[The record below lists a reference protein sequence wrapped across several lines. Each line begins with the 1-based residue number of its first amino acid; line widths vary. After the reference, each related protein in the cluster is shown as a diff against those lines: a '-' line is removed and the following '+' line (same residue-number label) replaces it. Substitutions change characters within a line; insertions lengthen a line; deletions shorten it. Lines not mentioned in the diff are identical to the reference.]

1 MNMMEADPSVWSF
14 NVALGVLL
22 VDILLSGDNAIVIA
36 LVSRTL
42 DKKHRMKALWLG
54 IVGAF
59 AARVFLTSIA
69 TFAMEI
75 PLIKLIG
82 GFLLL
87 KISIGLII
95 DNSDQDTSVLAEHS
109 SSRGDIFSAVRTI
122 VLADVVMSL
131 DNVLALSAVTQNN
144 FQMLMAGL
152 LLSIPILM
160 FGSLYIARLLDVY
173 PELLWVGGAI
183 LGAVSGGLIVDDP
196 IFGGAIVN
204 PSSLASLVVPVLAG
218 AYTVMQSKII
228 LRNQQSLGARTPPG
242 SLWDILRPAT
252 ANVRHIRDE
261 APPETPVVPQDD
273 LSGTFSHATDIAAL
287 TQEPQPVSD
296 VLAEPKRIEAAART
310 QMVSAGQ
317 AKPAVERGIPQRI
330 YIGLVFALSG
340 AFFIGWMVH
349 FFGKSPVMP
358 TPEHWVTYQC
368 KSPDLTIS
376 YDTGAAEMRL
386 TSAKG
391 VVRTQVTAAN
401 GHINWR
407 NYQAAGFA
415 LGVTPPVQ
423 IVSAGAAKLVVDGG
437 AFENAECIALQK

>member
-1 MNMMEADPSVWSF
+1 MEADASVWSF

-54 IVGAF
+54 ILGAF

-95 DNSDQDTSVLAEHS
+95 DNSDQDPSALAEHP

-131 DNVLALSAVTQNN
+131 DNVLALSAITQNN

-183 LGAVSGGLIVDDP
+183 LGAVSGGLMVDDP

-204 PSSLASLVVPVLAG
+204 PSSLASLVVPVLAA

-228 LRNQQSLGARTPPG
+228 LRNQRSLGDRPPPA
-242 SLWDILRPAT
+242 SLWKIIRPASASAGET
-252 ANVRHIRDE
+252 RDETSPEANVATQGDLPDALRHS
-261 APPETPVVPQDD
+261 T
-273 LSGTFSHATDIAAL
+273 G
-287 TQEPQPVSD
+287 
-296 VLAEPKRIEAAART
+296 AAAVARQPEPISGVLT
-310 QMVSAGQ
+310 EPEGVNAAPLVKTVSASPT
-317 AKPAVERGIPQRI
+317 APVIERGMSQRI
-330 YIGLVFALSG
+330 YISLVFAVSG
-340 AFFIGWMVH
+340 AFFVGWIVH
-349 FFGKSPVMP
+349 FFGQSPVMP
-358 TPEHWVTYQC
+358 APEHWVNYQC
-368 KSPDLTIS
+368 KSPDLAIS
-376 YDTGAAEMRL
+376 YYPGAAEMRL

-391 VVRTQVTAAN
+391 VVRTPVTAVD
-401 GHINWR
+401 GHINWK

-415 LGVTPPVQ
+415 LGVTPPVK

-437 AFENAECIALQK
+437 AFENTECLAVEK

>member
-1 MNMMEADPSVWSF
+1 MEVDASVWSF

-36 LVSRTL
+36 LVTRTL

-54 IVGAF
+54 ILGAF
-59 AARVFLTSIA
+59 AARLFLTSIA

-95 DNSDQDTSVLAEHS
+95 DNSDQGPSALDDHL

-131 DNVLALSAVTQNN
+131 DNVLALSAITQNN

-183 LGAVSGGLIVDDP
+183 LGGVSGGLMVDDP
-196 IFGGAIVN
+196 ILGGAIVN
-204 PSSLASLVVPVLAG
+204 PSSLASLVVPVLAA

-228 LRNQQSLGARTPPG
+228 LRNQQSLGDRTPPA
-242 SLWDILRPAT
+242 SLWKIIRPAT
-252 ANVRHIRDE
+252 ASAEQPREKASPE
-261 APPETPVVPQDD
+261 AYVAAQGNLADALSTSTETV
-273 LSGTFSHATDIAAL
+273 GL
-287 TQEPQPVSD
+287 TQDLEQVSSVLPEPPGTKAVPLIKTVSD
-296 VLAEPKRIEAAART
+296 KQAA
-310 QMVSAGQ
+310 
-317 AKPAVERGIPQRI
+317 PAIERGMSQRI
-330 YIGLVFALSG
+330 YIGLVFAISG
-340 AFFIGWMVH
+340 AFFIGWIVH
-349 FFGKSPVMP
+349 FFSRAPVMP
-358 TPEHWVTYQC
+358 EPEHWVKYQC
-368 KSPDLTIS
+368 KSPDLVIS
-376 YDTGAAEMRL
+376 YYPGASEMRL

-391 VVRTQVTAAN
+391 VVRTPVTAVD
-401 GHINWR
+401 GRINWK
-407 NYQAAGFA
+407 NYQVAGFA
-415 LGVTPPVQ
+415 LGVTPPVK
-423 IVSAGAAKLVVDGG
+423 IVSAGATKLVVDGG
-437 AFENAECIALQK
+437 AFENAECLAVGK

>member
-1 MNMMEADPSVWSF
+1 MEADASVWSF

-22 VDILLSGDNAIVIA
+22 VDMLLSGDNAIVIA

-54 IVGAF
+54 ILGAF
-59 AARVFLTSIA
+59 AARLFLTSIA

-95 DNSDQDTSVLAEHS
+95 DNSDQDPSALEDHQS
-109 SSRGDIFSAVRTI
+109 SKSNIFTAVRTI

-131 DNVLALSAVTQNN
+131 DNVLALSAITQNN

-183 LGAVSGGLIVDDP
+183 LGAVSGGLMIDDP

-204 PSSLASLVVPVLAG
+204 PSSLANLVVPVLAA

-228 LRNQQSLGARTPPG
+228 LRNQHSLGDRPPPA
-242 SLWDILRPAT
+242 SLWKIIRPANPNADQIHNEASPDAHVAAQGDLPDASRHSTET
-252 ANVRHIRDE
+252 A
-261 APPETPVVPQDD
+261 PVAQQLEPT
-273 LSGTFSHATDIAAL
+273 SGVL
-287 TQEPQPVSD
+287 T
-296 VLAEPKRIEAAART
+296 EPKGAEAAPLVKT
-310 QMVSAGQ
+310 VTVSPTA
-317 AKPAVERGIPQRI
+317 PTIERGMSQRI
-330 YIGLVFALSG
+330 YIGLVFAVSG
-340 AFFIGWMVH
+340 AFFIGWIVH
-349 FFGKSPVMP
+349 FFGQSPVMP
-358 TPEHWVTYQC
+358 APETWVNYQC
-368 KSPDLTIS
+368 KSPDLAIS
-376 YDTGAAEMRL
+376 YYPGAAEMRL
-386 TSAKG
+386 TSTKG
-391 VVRTQVTAAN
+391 VVRTPVTAAD
-401 GHINWR
+401 GHINWK

-415 LGVTPPVQ
+415 LGVTPPVK
-423 IVSAGAAKLVVDGG
+423 IISTSAAKLVVDGG
-437 AFENAECIALQK
+437 AFENAECMAVQK

>member
-1 MNMMEADPSVWSF
+1 MDADPTVWSF
-14 NVALGVLL
+14 NTALGVLL

-59 AARVFLTSIA
+59 AARLFLTSI
-69 TFAMEI
+69 TSFAMEI
-75 PLIKLIG
+75 PLVKLVG

-87 KISIGLII
+87 KISINLIV
-95 DNSDQDTSVLAEHS
+95 DNSDQDPSVQKGHS
-109 SSRGDIFSAVRTI
+109 SSRVDVFSAVKTI

-144 FQMLMAGL
+144 FQMLMVGL

-173 PELLWVGGAI
+173 PQLLWVGGAI
-183 LGAVSGGLIVDDP
+183 LGAVSGGLMVDDP

-204 PSSLASLVVPVLAG
+204 PSSLASLVVPILAA

-228 LRNQQSLGARTPPG
+228 LRNQQSLGARMPPR
-242 SLWDILRPAT
+242 SLWKIFRPTLSSAGL
-252 ANVRHIRDE
+252 VRQ
-261 APPETPVVPQDD
+261 VVPPDAISVNQSELPAVVSQVTDD
-273 LSGTFSHATDIAAL
+273 VAL
-287 TQEPQPVSD
+287 MQEPQQAFE
-296 VLAEPKRIEAAART
+296 VLPGSTSVEVT
-310 QMVSAGQ
+310 SV
-317 AKPAVERGIPQRI
+317 VERGISQKI
-330 YIGLVFALSG
+330 YIGFVFVLSG
-340 AFFIGWMVH
+340 ALLIGWIVH

-358 TPEHWVTYQC
+358 APENWINYQC
-368 KSPDLTIS
+368 KSPDLAIS
-376 YDTGAAEMRL
+376 YDAGAAEMRL

-391 VVRTQVTAAN
+391 VVRTNVTAAD
-401 GHINWR
+401 GHINWK

-415 LGVTPPVQ
+415 LGVMPPVKV
-423 IVSAGAAKLVVDGG
+423 VSAAGAKLVVDGG
-437 AFENAECIALQK
+437 AFENAECIAVQK